1 MISPITKKKKKLDKE
16 NPSINPRAANLFFSK
31 ITVLSIKIN
40 KYMNEKKYKDET
52 SGLCT
57 LNEKNSDW
65 NKFKYGRLSKF
76 TIFIIIGIIKINK
89 LKKIDSFL
97 EKK

>member
-1 MISPITKKKKKLDKE
+1 
-16 NPSINPRAANLFFSK
+16 
-31 ITVLSIKIN
+31 
-40 KYMNEKKYKDET
+40 MNEKKYKDET

-65 NKFKYGRLSKF
+65 NKFKYGRLSKLV
-76 TIFIIIGIIKINK
+76 IITRVGIIKKNK
-89 LKKIDSFL
+89 LRKIDSFS